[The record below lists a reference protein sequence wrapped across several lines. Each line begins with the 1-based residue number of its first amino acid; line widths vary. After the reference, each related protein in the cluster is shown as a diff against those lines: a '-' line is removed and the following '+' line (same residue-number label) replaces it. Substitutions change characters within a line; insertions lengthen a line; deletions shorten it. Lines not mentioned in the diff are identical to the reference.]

1 MKLHDWVLS
10 PQVCFFI
17 FGFGLYEADTKK
29 RVLGLPGPVTSH
41 CDILTNWI
49 RMFKVS
55 VVSGAACTG
64 AQVHTATCWVTEQL
78 QTLLTGC
85 AF

>member
-1 MKLHDWVLS
+1 MKRTQRNVS
-10 PQVCFFI
+10 S
-17 FGFGLYEADTKK
+17 
-29 RVLGLPGPVTSH
+29 GLPGPVTSH

-78 QTLLTGC
+78 QPLLTGC
-85 AF
+85 ILDAEPEQTLQHSDD